1 MQPIRV
7 LLIDDQLIMAEAI
20 RRCLAGANIELHSCS
35 DPTRAME
42 MVKKVEPSV
51 VLLDLVMPKLDGLA
65 LLRLL
70 RQDPTCEEI
79 PVIVLSSTQDSDRK
93 AEAFSQGANDYLVK
107 LPAPVE
113 LKARI
118 FYHAQAYA
126 NIQKLREANQAKSE
140 FLARMSHE
148 IRTPMNGILGM
159 VQLLLNSEENP
170 ERRRRLEVVQDSST
184 SLLHLLNDLLD
195 FSKLES
201 GKTELEL
208 VSFELACLIDEVVQV
223 MAQNAL
229 SKGLDLAYWVD
240 PQVGSVKADPVRV
253 KQILSNLV
261 GNAIKFTETGGVM
274 VGATLEHGEL
284 VLKVE
289 DSGIG
294 IHPSAWSKVF
304 EPFAQAESSTTRRF
318 GGTGLGL
325 PISRGLARMLG
336 GDLEF
341 ESEPGEG
348 STFVCRLP
356 VETQVCRLPESRQV
370 FVDVPESHTSRA
382 LAHQLESWGLAL
394 VAQPEEADWRI
405 VESKP
410 GLIYLQQ
417 GVLQQDSIELS
428 RPLSI
433 PLLLSCF
440 QGDSQKENREYR
452 PLRRTVSSRVLMAED
467 NPINQVVGQEMLKAL
482 NYQIDVVNN
491 GREAVEAAQMSDY
504 ALILMDCDMPEMDGF
519 QATAEIRK
527 AEDAQRRIP
536 IIALTAQVAEGT
548 REACLAAGM
557 DDYLSKP
564 IEMQA
569 LDELLA
575 RWSGEPIPVHH

>member
-1 MQPIRV
+1 
-7 LLIDDQLIMAEAI
+7 
-20 RRCLAGANIELHSCS
+20 
-35 DPTRAME
+35 
-42 MVKKVEPSV
+42 
-51 VLLDLVMPKLDGLA
+51 
-65 LLRLL
+65 
-70 RQDPTCEEI
+70 
-79 PVIVLSSTQDSDRK
+79 
-93 AEAFSQGANDYLVK
+93 
-107 LPAPVE
+107 
-113 LKARI
+113 
-118 FYHAQAYA
+118 
-126 NIQKLREANQAKSE
+126 
-140 FLARMSHE
+140 
-148 IRTPMNGILGM
+148 MNGILGM

-170 ERRRRLEVVQDSST
+170 ERQRRLEVVHDSST
-184 SLLHLLNDLLD
+184 SLLRLLNDLLD

-208 VSFELACLIDEVVQV
+208 VSFELTNLIDEVVQV

-229 SKGLDLAYWVD
+229 GKGLDLAYWVD
-240 PQVGSVKADPVRV
+240 PQVGSVKSDPVRI

-261 GNAIKFTETGGVM
+261 GNAIKVTETGGVM
-274 VGATLEHGEL
+274 VGATLEQGEL
-284 VLKVE
+284 VLTVE

-336 GDLEF
+336 GALDF
-341 ESEPGEG
+341 KSEPGRG
-348 STFVCRLP
+348 STFICRLP
-356 VETQVCRLPESRQV
+356 VETEISQRPGSCRV
-370 FVDVPESHTSRA
+370 FVDVPDSHTGRA
-382 LAHQLESWGLAL
+382 LAQQLNRWGLTP
-394 VAQPEEADWRI
+394 VIHPEGAEWRI

-410 GLIYLQQ
+410 GQIHLQK
-417 GVLQQDSIELS
+417 GPLEERSIELNK
-428 RPLSI
+428 PLSV
-433 PLLLSCF
+433 PLLMACF
-440 QGDSQKENREYR
+440 QGDSRKENREYR
-452 PLRRTVSSRVLMAED
+452 PLRRKLSSRVLLAED

-482 NYQIDVVNN
+482 NYQLDVVNN
-491 GREAVEAAQMSDY
+491 GREAVDAVQRSDY

-527 AEDAQRRIP
+527 AEEPHRRIP

-569 LDELLA
+569 LDQLLA
-575 RWSGEPIPVHH
+575 RWSEEQVPAHH